1 MSSLDDFLDQSIY
14 VIDTETT
21 GLDGHPRD
29 VVVDIAVC
37 RTDPRKGTV
46 DEVYSSVVGY
56 DVSKWDGARKNAWIF
71 QNTDLTLE
79 MVASAPPA
87 EQVAS
92 DIRKL
97 LSGKNV
103 TTFNTGF
110 DLNKFLYHEPWSLR
124 GTIIQSRC
132 IMLASKNVC
141 KLPGLYEDYKYPR
154 LDEAYSMIVEG
165 DPAGINGKQEHR
177 ALSDAVMASYILIAL
192 CRNGRY

>member
-1 MSSLDDFLDQSIY
+1 MSRLDDFLDQSIY

-21 GLDGHPRD
+21 GLDGYPRD

-37 RTDPRKGTV
+37 KVDPRKGTV
-46 DEVYSSVVGY
+46 DEIYSSVVGH
-56 DVSKWDGARKNAWIF
+56 DVSRWNDERKNAWIF
-71 QNTDLTLE
+71 QNTDLSLD

-87 EQVAS
+87 EKVAS
-92 DIRKL
+92 DIRKI

-110 DLNKFLYHEPWSLR
+110 DLDKFLYHEPWSLK
-124 GTIIQSRC
+124 GKIIPSRC

-141 KLPGLYEDYKYPR
+141 RLPGLYEEYKWPK
-154 LDEAYSMIVEG
+154 LEEAYSIIVDG
-165 DPAGINGKQEHR
+165 DPAGINGEQTHR
-177 ALSDAVMASYILIAL
+177 ALSDAVMASHILIAL